1 MRFLLNT
8 GRTIKQGTSVEAKTT
23 SAYAVET
30 SRCFMHPFDM
40 MDLEIFDGDF
50 VRVES
55 AYGAVV
61 LAVAESEAI
70 TPGTV
75 FVPYGPYANSIIG
88 SSTHF
93 TGMPDF
99 KSTNVSVTPTAESR
113 KSLHEL
119 QKEMGG
125 LPYDR

>member
-23 SAYAVET
+23 PAYEEET

-40 MDLEIFDGDF
+40 MDLEVSDGDS

-55 AYGAVV
+55 AFGAVV
-61 LAVAESEAI
+61 LTVSESEAI
-70 TPGTV
+70 TPGMI

-88 SSTHF
+88 GATHF

-99 KSTNVSVTPTAESR
+99 KSTGVAVTPTMES
-113 KSLHEL
+113 KKTLHEL
-119 QKEMGG
+119 QREMGG

>member
-8 GRTIKQGTSVEAKTT
+8 GRTIKQGITVEAKTT
-23 SAYAVET
+23 PAYAAET

-40 MDLEIFDGDF
+40 MDLEVFDGDS

-55 AYGAVV
+55 ASGAVV
-61 LAVAESEAI
+61 LTVYGSEAI

-75 FVPYGPYANSIIG
+75 FVPYGPYANFIIG
-88 SSTHF
+88 GSTHF

-99 KSTNVSVTPTAESR
+99 KSTVVAVTPTVEN
-113 KSLHEL
+113 KKTLNEL
-119 QKEMGG
+119 QREMGG